1 MKSHLKNYSRK
12 HTRIVIRQSEIYFK
26 NLYTTLDWRDMIYRF
41 VGRNMNEGTFS
52 FPASLDPCLIRS
64 KKLPS

>member
-1 MKSHLKNYSRK
+1 
-12 HTRIVIRQSEIYFK
+12 
-26 NLYTTLDWRDMIYRF
+26 MIYRF